1 MAARCDLEAAGDDYP
16 LEPWLGMRWDL
27 SARFI
32 HLPLRANGL
41 GASASAGCALRGR

>member
-1 MAARCDLEAAGDDYP
+1 MAARYDMETAGDGHP
-16 LEPWLGMRWDL
+16 LETRLGARWDI